1 MRAGFVL
8 GAAVVGTV
16 LAVAATSNFLGDFE
30 NFILFLAYFL
40 VPWTAINLMD
50 FYFVRRGK
58 YDIASI
64 FDVKGIYGRID
75 WRTMVAYLVA
85 IAVEVPFMNTTFYT
99 GPMVSHLGGG
109 DISWILGLI
118 VASGLYFLLH
128 GALRTSGAAVGA
140 PASPVVAA
148 ERTS

>member
-1 MRAGFVL
+1 
-8 GAAVVGTV
+8 VVGTV
-16 LAVAATSNFLGDFE
+16 LAVAATSNFLNDFE

-50 FYFVRRGK
+50 FYFIRREK

-64 FDVKGIYGRID
+64 FDIKGIYGRID

-118 VASGLYFLLH
+118 VASGLYFFLH
-128 GALRTSGAAVGA
+128 RSLRAGSGAVA
-140 PASPVVAA
+140 PAVPAAVA
-148 ERTS
+148 EGTS